1 MNLSQLY
8 YFRELANVKSFKK
21 AAETLFVSVPTLSI
35 AIKKL
40 ETELGSEL
48 LIRKHS
54 SIELTDDGRELYACL
69 QHSLTNID
77 RHVDAIKTHARKR
90 NSMLRI
96 GIVFS
101 LQQRIWSSL
110 LNDFWITQHRNPD
123 NIIKQSTTQ
132 QLLAALKNDEVDV
145 IIAGTME
152 QDDTVEKFP
161 LWTSSA
167 LVAVNKKNPLASRA
181 SVTFDDIRSHK
192 LITYEADS
200 PLGPESKRLAQEF
213 SLDPDYAFANEP
225 SICSNVASRPEIIG
239 IICDSWM
246 AYSFPDVK
254 IIPLA
259 DAPTDFH
266 RFWLIHRANIPETQ
280 KLLNDFIRFAKRFDH
295 KPYL

>member
-101 LQQRIWSSL
+101 LQQRVWSSL

-167 LVAVNKKNPLASRA
+167 LVAVNRKNPLASHT

-200 PLGPESKRLAQEF
+200 PLGPESKRLAEEF

-225 SICSNVASRPEIIG
+225 SICSNVASRPEIVG
-239 IICDSWM
+239 IICDSWL

-254 IIPLA
+254 IIPIS
-259 DAPTDFH
+259 DAPSDFH
-266 RFWLIHRANIPETQ
+266 RFWLIHRANIPENQ
-280 KLLNDFIRFAKRFDH
+280 KLLSDFIRFAQRFDH